1 LSASQPPGRP
11 TSRRPFALGRVAHA
25 LLALAATALFVA
37 FAWQPTIATVGDDS
51 VSYLAM
57 ARWFAGSADALVT
70 PWLPWHSHFPPLFP
84 MALAVAGGD
93 ANLLAAHVLV
103 AAFAGLAVFLAA
115 RYAALRLESDW
126 GGFWAVAAF
135 LALPTAWISAKGILS
150 ETLFLALT
158 LAALWVHQAWLERGE
173 GGARAYLAFGVLL
186 AAAHSTRAAGIAL
199 VAAFVVHEAVRAASA
214 RHIRARAGLALLPV
228 IAFALAWSLAR
239 PGGHVYGNTIRS
251 VAQVWLE
258 HPLRSATVTG
268 EMLSGGWLA
277 TFVAEGAV
285 SPAVRVALFA
295 VGAVA
300 LAGSVRAALRN
311 RLDGWYVLATALML
325 FLWVFGVE
333 NMRRLLYPVV
343 PLALLH
349 AAEMVMATVRRP
361 GVAKP
366 RMVAAAICAAP
377 FALCIPA
384 TALVAEKARDRAPL
398 VPGTAYSAASI
409 TDYYRLINR
418 PEALVLAAKHAATL
432 AGLEALRTVTPAD
445 ARVMWMRP
453 EYVALLGGRE
463 GVPSYYEWDAR
474 TLATQV
480 RAQRV
485 DFIVVAG
492 ISKSDLAI
500 RTGEA
505 VTTLRDARPYTRV
518 AYALANPFNGQD
530 EFILLAI
537 DRAALEAFLAAPAR

>member
-1 LSASQPPGRP
+1 
-11 TSRRPFALGRVAHA
+11 LGRAAHA
-25 LLALAATALFVA
+25 LLALAATALFAA

-57 ARWFAGSADALVT
+57 ARWFAGSADALLT

-84 MALAVAGGD
+84 MALALTGGAG
-93 ANLLAAHVLV
+93 NFLAAHALV
-103 AAFAGLAVFLAA
+103 AACAGLSVFLVA
-115 RYAALRLESDW
+115 RYAALRLDSQW
-126 GGFWAVAAF
+126 GGFWVAIAF
-135 LALPTAWISAKGILS
+135 LALPTAWIGAKGILS
-150 ETLFLALT
+150 ETLYLALT
-158 LAALWVHQAWLERGE
+158 MAALWAHRRWLEGGE
-173 GGARAYLAFGVLL
+173 GGARAYLAFGLL
-186 AAAHSTRAAGIAL
+186 LGLAHATRAAGIAL
-199 VAAFVVHEAVRAASA
+199 VAAFVVQEAVRAASA
-214 RHIRARAGLALLPV
+214 RRVRAIAGLALLPV
-228 IAFALAWSLAR
+228 AAFALAWALAR

-258 HPLRSATVTG
+258 HPLRSAKVTS

-285 SPAVRVALFA
+285 SMPVQVALFA

-300 LAGSVRAALRN
+300 LAGAVRAALRN

-349 AAEMVMATVRRP
+349 AAEMVAATVRRL

-366 RMVAAAICAAP
+366 RLAAAAICAIP

-418 PEALVLAAKHAATL
+418 PEAQALAAKHAATL
-432 AGLEALRTVTPAD
+432 AGLEALRTVTPPG

-463 GVPSYYEWDAR
+463 GVPNYYEWDAR
-474 TLATQV
+474 TLATKV
-480 RAQRV
+480 RDQGV
-485 DFIVVAG
+485 DFIVIAG
-492 ISKSDLAI
+492 ISKTDLAI

-518 AYALANPFNGQD
+518 AYGLANPFNGED
-530 EFILLAI
+530 EFILLAV
-537 DRAALEAFLAAPAR
+537 DRAALDAFLAAPAR